1 LTGCETI
8 IDMKEQLLDV
18 LKHTCQSIQESR
30 KDEHTQLSRQ
40 VIEYVR
46 LHYSSDN
53 LNITMIGEAFRLT
66 PSYLSKLFKAQTGE
80 ALLDTINRTRLE
92 EAKKL
97 LMQQN
102 ISIAEI
108 AKSVGYSDINTFN
121 RIFKKFEGITPGKY
135 KGMQ

>member
-1 LTGCETI
+1 
-8 IDMKEQLLDV
+8 M
-18 LKHTCQSIQESR
+18 
-30 KDEHTQLSRQ
+30 
-40 VIEYVR
+40 
-46 LHYSSDN
+46 
-53 LNITMIGEAFRLT
+53 NITMIGEAFGLT

-97 LMQQN
+97 LMQHDVP
-102 ISIAEI
+102 IADI
-108 AKSVGYSDINTFN
+108 ARSVGYSDINTFN